1 MKSSYEKGKNPLLD
15 KSIELALFIASKV
28 KQYKDEPN
36 FSIKNY
42 LCQISR
48 SSNSIAANS
57 AEAQAFISNKFK
69 FSKLNI
75 ALGECYET
83 RIHAEILF
91 KMEIFSEFEYNYVVG
106 LCDELT
112 KILLSAI
119 YKLRYRINYDTKK

>member
-1 MKSSYEKGKNPLLD
+1 MKSSYDKGENPLLD
-15 KSIELALFIASKV
+15 KSLELALFIANKV
-28 KQYKDEPN
+28 KQHKEERN

-91 KMEIFSEFEYNYVVG
+91 KIEIFSELEYNYVVG
-106 LCDELT
+106 LCDEIT
-112 KILLSAI
+112 RILSSAI
-119 YKLRYRINYDTKK
+119 LNFGV